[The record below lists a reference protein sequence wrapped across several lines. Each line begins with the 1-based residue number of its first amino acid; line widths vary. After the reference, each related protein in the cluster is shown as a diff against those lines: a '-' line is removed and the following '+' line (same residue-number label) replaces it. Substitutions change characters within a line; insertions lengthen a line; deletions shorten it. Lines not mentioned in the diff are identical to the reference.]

1 MFVSLL
7 ANHRVIEEKSNNPD
21 GNYFIYFILN
31 TTIKF
36 IKFLYTTFMII
47 TRQIG
52 NLKGFSYIYNGLNC
66 VNNYYVQ
73 GRDQIISFMIQN
85 SMNMIMNSNMQINP
99 QVSNFEPNNTP
110 KVENKKA
117 FNSKNEMD
125 DFLDSLVDKKNN

>member
-1 MFVSLL
+1 
-7 ANHRVIEEKSNNPD
+7 
-21 GNYFIYFILN
+21 
-31 TTIKF
+31 F